1 MEERSSSVSEDSSS
15 QAEEENSRDTV
26 ASDVANVPDIHH
38 GPVIQAIQVLFGA
51 IFLNFMEFRRGN
63 RVVQLDPRFPPEMW
77 SVYQRT
83 LDGASRINN
92 YAEAANRRIQTELGV
107 CHPTLGNFILALKKV
122 QHGRDQQYMQ
132 WISGRRPKD
141 KRKKY
146 KDADKRI
153 LKILQEYQRNE
164 RTCCTKSCYVLCPP
178 FPSQVL
184 RKVSFHP
191 PPKGKSYRLRG
202 IRCSDRK
209 DVEVSSAKKAFGMLT
224 VKLEPLCDDKELE
237 YYIRRA
243 MLNSETFI
251 VKSESKNYLV
261 CVWTKC
267 ASFTKTV
274 ILFAHANAVDLGVFA
289 QLEINFQDFSRE
301 IKADV
306 YAFDYSGYGLSTG
319 QPSEEN
325 IYKDIRAVY
334 EYICATR
341 FNVKIILVGYSMG
354 TAACVDLA
362 SHFTRKNR
370 KQLAGV
376 VLIAPFTSGCRLV
389 RGKPYQKRSCCCDS
403 FRNIDKVSRIN
414 APTLLVHGTDDDMV
428 SIDHI
433 LDRIRRF
440 INLECP

>member
-1 MEERSSSVSEDSSS
+1 MQSESSVGVYT
-15 QAEEENSRDTV
+15 DTP
-26 ASDVANVPDIHH
+26 A
-38 GPVIQAIQVLFGA
+38 
-51 IFLNFMEFRRGN
+51 
-63 RVVQLDPRFPPEMW
+63 
-77 SVYQRT
+77 
-83 LDGASRINN
+83 
-92 YAEAANRRIQTELGV
+92 
-107 CHPTLGNFILALKKV
+107 
-122 QHGRDQQYMQ
+122 
-132 WISGRRPKD
+132 PKQN
-141 KRKKY
+141 KCCNCLY
-146 KDADKRI
+146 WCFV
-153 LKILQEYQRNE
+153 
-164 RTCCTKSCYVLCPP
+164 CCTKSCYVLCPP

-202 IRCSDRK
+202 IRCSDRR

-251 VKSESKNYLV
+251 VKSDSKNYLV

-289 QLEINFQDFSRE
+289 QLEINFQDFSRV

-319 QPSEEN
+319 KPSEEN

-334 EYICATR
+334 EYICTTR

-389 RGKPYQKRSCCCDS
+389 RGKPDQKRSCCCDS
-403 FRNIDKVSRIN
+403 FRNIDKVSRISV
-414 APTLLVHGTDDDMV
+414 PTLLVHGTDDDMV
-428 SIDHI
+428 SIDHSKALHKKLKI
-433 LDRIRRF
+433 PARPLYVKKANHSNILGEKYPQVLDRIRRF